1 MKKETIKTVII
12 DDEPL
17 ALTVLES
24 LLKRF
29 DNIEI
34 VGKFSSAIGLKYE
47 LDQLK
52 PDVIFSD
59 IQMPGMTG
67 LEFIKSQYPMP
78 YAVIFT
84 TAHANFAAEAFE
96 FEALD
101 YLMKPISP
109 ERIEKAIKRLEEYI
123 ELRESAEEIAQTEEE
138 YVYVKVDGEFQKIF
152 YKDIHYVEAFADYV
166 KIWVSPEKRVVTL
179 QTMRNME
186 SGLPSEKF
194 IRVHRS
200 YIVSIDKITAIQN
213 TSVIISGSIEIPIGK
228 NYKDSVSK
236 LLHKNKLNS

>member
-1 MKKETIKTVII
+1 MKKETIRTVII

-24 LLKRF
+24 LLKKF
-29 DNIEI
+29 ENIEI
-34 VGKFSSAIGLKYE
+34 VGKFSSAIGLKEE
-47 LDQLK
+47 LDHLK
-52 PDVIFSD
+52 PDVVFTD

-67 LEFIKSQYPMP
+67 LDFIKSQYPMP

-101 YLMKPISP
+101 YLMKPIAP
-109 ERIEKAIKRLEEYI
+109 ERIEKAVNRLEEYI
-123 ELRESAEEIAQTEEE
+123 DFRESAEEMAKTEEE

-166 KIWVSPEKRVVTL
+166 KIWISPEKRVVTL

-186 SGLPSEKF
+186 AGLPSEKF

-213 TSVIISGSIEIPIGK
+213 TTIIISGTIEIPVGK
-228 NYKDSVSK
+228 NYKESVSQ
-236 LLHKNKLNS
+236 LLQKNKLSS

>member
-1 MKKETIKTVII
+1 
-12 DDEPL
+12 
-17 ALTVLES
+17 
-24 LLKRF
+24 
-29 DNIEI
+29 
-34 VGKFSSAIGLKYE
+34 
-47 LDQLK
+47 
-52 PDVIFSD
+52 
-59 IQMPGMTG
+59 
-67 LEFIKSQYPMP
+67 
-78 YAVIFT
+78 
-84 TAHANFAAEAFE
+84 
-96 FEALD
+96 
-101 YLMKPISP
+101 MKPIAP

-123 ELRESAEEIAQTEEE
+123 EFRESAEEIAQTEEE

>member
-1 MKKETIKTVII
+1 MKKETIRTVII

-24 LLKRF
+24 LLTKF
-29 DNIEI
+29 DNVEI
-34 VGKFSSAIGLKYE
+34 VGRYSSAIGLKEE
-47 LDQLK
+47 LDRLN
-52 PDVIFSD
+52 PDVVFTD
-59 IQMPGMTG
+59 IQMPGITG
-67 LEFIKSQYPMP
+67 LDFIKSQYPMP

-84 TAHANFAAEAFE
+84 TAHSNFAAEAFE

-101 YLMKPISP
+101 YLMKPIAP
-109 ERIEKAIKRLEEYI
+109 ERLEKAIKRLEEYF

-152 YKDIHYVEAFADYV
+152 YKDINYVEAFADYV
-166 KIWVSPEKRVVTL
+166 KIWINPEKRVVTL

-186 SGLPSEKF
+186 AGLPSEKF

-200 YIVSIDKITAIQN
+200 YIVSIDKITSIQN
-213 TSVIISGSIEIPIGK
+213 TTVIISGSIEIPVGK
-228 NYKDSVSK
+228 NYKDSVSQ
-236 LLHKNKLNS
+236 LLQKNKLNS

>member
-200 YIVSIDKITAIQN
+200 FIVSIDKITAIQN

-228 NYKDSVSK
+228 NYKDSVSQ

>member
-34 VGKFSSAIGLKYE
+34 VGKFSSAIGLKEE
-47 LDQLK
+47 LDQIK

-78 YAVIFT
+78 YAVVFT

-166 KIWVSPEKRVVTL
+166 KIWISPEKRVVTL

-213 TSVIISGSIEIPIGK
+213 SSVIISSSIEIPIGK
-228 NYKDSVSK
+228 NYKDSVSQ
-236 LLHKNKLNS
+236 LLQKNKLNS

>member
-34 VGKFSSAIGLKYE
+34 VGKFSSAIGLKEE

-78 YAVIFT
+78 YAVVFT

-166 KIWVSPEKRVVTL
+166 KIWISPEKRVVTL

-213 TSVIISGSIEIPIGK
+213 SSVIISSSIEIPIGK
-228 NYKDSVSK
+228 NYKDSVSQ
-236 LLHKNKLNS
+236 LLQKNKLNS

>member
-29 DNIEI
+29 ENIEI
-34 VGKFSSAIGLKYE
+34 VGKFSSAIGLQEE

-52 PDVIFSD
+52 PDVVFSD

-109 ERIEKAIKRLEEYI
+109 ERIEKALKRLEEYI
-123 ELRESAEEIAQTEEE
+123 EFRESAEEIAQTEEE

-166 KIWVSPEKRVVTL
+166 KIWISPEKRVVTL

-200 YIVSIDKITAIQN
+200 YIVSIDKITSIQN

-228 NYKDSVSK
+228 NYKDSVSQ

>member
-228 NYKDSVSK
+228 NYKDSVSQ

>member
-1 MKKETIKTVII
+1 MKKETIRTVII

-29 DNIEI
+29 ENIEI
-34 VGKFSSAIGLKYE
+34 VGQFSSAIGLKEE

-52 PDVIFSD
+52 PDVVFTD

-67 LEFIKSQYPMP
+67 LDFIKSQYPMP

-101 YLMKPISP
+101 YLMKPIAP

-123 ELRESAEEIAQTEEE
+123 EFRESAEEMAQTEEE

-166 KIWVSPEKRVVTL
+166 KIWISPEKRVVTL

-186 SGLPSEKF
+186 AGLPSEKF

-213 TSVIISGSIEIPIGK
+213 TTVIISGSIEIPIGK
-228 NYKDSVSK
+228 NYKDSVSQ
-236 LLHKNKLNS
+236 LLQKNKLNS

>member
-34 VGKFSSAIGLKYE
+34 VGKFSSAIGLKEE

-78 YAVIFT
+78 YAVVFT

-166 KIWVSPEKRVVTL
+166 KIWISPEKRVVTL

-200 YIVSIDKITAIQN
+200 YIASIDKITAIQN
-213 TSVIISGSIEIPIGK
+213 SSVIISSSIEIPIGK
-228 NYKDSVSK
+228 NYKDSVSQ
-236 LLHKNKLNS
+236 LLQKNKLNS

>member
-34 VGKFSSAIGLKYE
+34 VGKFSSAIGLKDE

-200 YIVSIDKITAIQN
+200 YIVSIDKITDIQN
-213 TSVIISGSIEIPIGK
+213 TSVIISVSIEILIGK

>member
-34 VGKFSSAIGLKYE
+34 VGKFSSAIGLKDE

-228 NYKDSVSK
+228 NYKDSVSQ